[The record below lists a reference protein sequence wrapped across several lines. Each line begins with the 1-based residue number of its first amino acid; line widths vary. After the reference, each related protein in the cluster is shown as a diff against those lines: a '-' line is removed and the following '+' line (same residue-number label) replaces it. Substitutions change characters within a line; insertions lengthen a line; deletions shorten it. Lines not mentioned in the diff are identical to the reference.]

1 MTPCEPAPHFKQ
13 SHKNWAM
20 EGKGRATSFRKERGR
35 RKKEDEKEGQR
46 KRKMEEEKMK
56 EQNHVTWRSHK

>member
-35 RKKEDEKEGQR
+35 RKEEDGGREDERAEPCDL
-46 KRKMEEEKMK
+46 EESQVARDLIAGE
-56 EQNHVTWRSHK
+56 